1 MNQYLMTDDDVVEI
15 LHNKLLKNRPYLL
28 RFTNYDNERYEIRMS
43 EEDITYFIKVL
54 KEFRRDN
61 D

>member
-1 MNQYLMTDDDVVEI
+1 MNQYLITDDDIVEI
-15 LHNKLLKNRPYLL
+15 LHNNLLQNRPYLL

-43 EEDITYFIKVL
+43 EEDITYFIKIL
-54 KEFRRDN
+54 KERRRKN